1 MNACGIGR
9 KEANVSRRE
18 AWAGGQRGPVGR
30 GWRGIVGALLLLLA
44 LPVLADPPAR
54 AGRVSLLQGDVRV
67 QPEPEADWRA
77 AAINWPLTAGSRLE
91 SGRFSRAEVRIGSLA
106 VRLGEESELTFT
118 RLDDERVMLE
128 VARGSVDLRVPSR
141 ELAEEVEVATPQA
154 RVVFGDAGHYRIDV
168 VPRREATAVTS
179 RAGIAYLYGED
190 AALAVPAGRRGELF
204 AGRSDYLLD
213 DPGYDDFDAWVQAE
227 EHRYAEDSA
236 GRYVSP
242 EMTGYEVLDR
252 YGRWEDTADYG
263 AVWYPSALPA
273 GWAPYRFGEWVW
285 FSTWGWTWVD
295 HAPWGFAP
303 SHYGRWVVLAGRWS
317 WVPGQ
322 FVTRPVFAPAVV
334 RWKTVHLHRHQIPS
348 RGSWAPLGPR
358 EKFVPSYRASERHIL
373 EVNRPHRSGFEAGG
387 ERRKFVLP
395 DQPPLAPVTGGTTV
409 GGGAVGTPA
418 PAVAPLPGS
427 VVAPLVAPRR
437 GERAGLPVM
446 QPRSAESG
454 RDADSRGRRGRSG
467 SEERRS
473 GADGSLREKAVAG
486 TPAPVGGGA
495 GVVVPG
501 GARLGVPPF
510 TQVPGRMNVDRG
522 PQRADGALRV
532 VPGAPGFAKPGR
544 DGREPGVRGEAR
556 RELRSDGGAG
566 RDRREGRREA
576 RQEARQERR
585 LEQLPERTR
594 SMVPPPVATPQV
606 VVPPAASPPPGEG
619 RRKWLRQGGGDEGGG
634 RPAGRGGRFGE
645 AR

>member
-1 MNACGIGR
+1 MLNGDACGIGR
-9 KEANVSRRE
+9 EEARVSRRE
-18 AWAGGQRGPVGR
+18 AWAGGQRGPVRR
-30 GWRGIVGALLLLLA
+30 GWRGIVGALLLLLV

-67 QPEPEADWRA
+67 QPEPDGDWRT

-91 SGRFSRAEVRIGSLA
+91 SGRFARAEVRIGSL
-106 VRLGEESELTFT
+106 VIRLGEESELTFT
-118 RLDDERVMLE
+118 RLDEEGVMLD
-128 VARGSVDLRVPSR
+128 VARGSVDLRVRSR
-141 ELAEEVEVATPQA
+141 ELAGEVEVATPQA
-154 RVVFGDAGHYRIDV
+154 HIVFGDAGHYRIDV

-179 RAGIAYLYGED
+179 RAGVAYLYGEN

-227 EHRYAEDSA
+227 ENRYAEHSA

-252 YGRWEDTADYG
+252 YGSWEDSADYG

-285 FSTWGWTWVD
+285 FASWGWTWVD

-303 SHYGRWVVLAGRWS
+303 SHYGRWVVLAGRWC

-334 RWKTVHLHRHQIPS
+334 RWKTVHLHRHQVPS

-358 EKFVPSYRASERHIL
+358 EKFVPSYRASERHIQ

-395 DQPPLAPVTGGTTV
+395 DQPPLAPVTGGTV
-409 GGGAVGTPA
+409 GGGMPSVA
-418 PAVAPLPGS
+418 PAPLPGS
-427 VVAPLVAPRR
+427 VAAPLVAPRR
-437 GERAGLPVM
+437 GERAGLPAM
-446 QPRSAESG
+446 QPRAAESG

-473 GADGSLREKAVAG
+473 GFAGSLREKALAG
-486 TPAPVGGGA
+486 APAPASEGA

-501 GARLGVPPF
+501 NARPGVPPF
-510 TQVPGRMNVDRG
+510 TQVPGRINVDRG
-522 PQRADGALRV
+522 PPRADGAPRG
-532 VPGAPGFAKPGR
+532 VPGAPPGFAKPGR
-544 DGREPGVRGEAR
+544 DGREPGVRGEVR
-556 RELRSDGGAG
+556 RELRSDGEAG
-566 RDRREGRREA
+566 RERREGRR
-576 RQEARQERR
+576 EARQERR
-585 LEQLPERTR
+585 LEQLPERAR

-606 VVPPAASPPPGEG
+606 EVPQAASPQPAEG
-619 RRKWLRQGGGDEGGG
+619 RRKWLKQGGSDEDAG
-634 RPAGRGGRFGE
+634 RPARRSGRFGE